1 MKKFWKYS
9 SLFFALYNFFLVIVA
24 IFDLFHFPNGALRM
38 LLALEA
44 FHVTIYKL
52 FEYLDDKRPNTP
64 DPALNKTVSIKATP
78 APIIHLKEA
87 SIEHKEVYYEF
98 SETIK
103 KNLARNLGEKMF
115 NDNLIT
121 FTVQEEIPDRLT
133 TIAEVKIVAD
143 CGGT

>member
-24 IFDLFHFPNGALRM
+24 IFNIFNFPNDVLRI

-44 FHVTIYKL
+44 LHVTICKL
-52 FEYLDDKRPNTP
+52 FEYLDDKRPSTP
-64 DPALNKTVSIKATP
+64 DPALNKTINIKTTP

-87 SIEHKEVYYEF
+87 SIEHKEVYQEF

-121 FTVQEEIPDRLT
+121 FTV
-133 TIAEVKIVAD
+133 
-143 CGGT
+143 

>member
-9 SLFFALYNFFLVIVA
+9 SLFFALYNFFIVIVA
-24 IFDLFHFPNGALRM
+24 IFDLFHFPNNVLRI

-44 FHVTIYKL
+44 FHVTICKL
-52 FEYLDDKRPNTP
+52 FEYLDDKRP
-64 DPALNKTVSIKATP
+64 DPALNKTIDIKTAP

-87 SIEHKEVYYEF
+87 SIEHKEVYQEF
-98 SETIK
+98 SESIK

-121 FTVQEEIPDRLT
+121 LTVQEEMPNCIT
-133 TIAEVKIVAD
+133 TTAEVKIVAD
-143 CGGT
+143 LRRT

>member
-9 SLFFALYNFFLVIVA
+9 SLFFAVYNFFLAIVA
-24 IFDLFHFPNGALRM
+24 IFNIFNFPNSALRI

-44 FHVTIYKL
+44 LHVTICKL
-52 FEYLDDKRPNTP
+52 FEYLDNKQPSPPP
-64 DPALNKTVSIKATP
+64 DPVLNKTVNIKTAP

-87 SIEHKEVYYEF
+87 SIEHKEVYQEF

-121 FTVQEEIPDRLT
+121 FTVREEMPNCLT
-133 TIAEVKIVAD
+133 TTAEVKVVGD
-143 CGGT
+143 F